1 MEKIKVGFV
10 SLGCPKNMVDCERMI
25 AIAENA
31 GYEIVAED
39 IDADVVVVNTC
50 AFIESA
56 KEESIE
62 AILDLAW
69 LKENRH
75 LRGIVVAGCMAERY
89 RDDVLNE
96 MPEVDAVIGVGSY
109 DKVAEA
115 IAAVAKGEKY
125 SDFGDKNASSLCGE
139 RVLTTPEFYAYL
151 KIAEGC
157 DNRCTYCAIPDI
169 RGHFRSRTIED
180 IVEEAIKLDNSGVKE
195 LILVAQD
202 DTRYGMDLYGKPSLP
217 ELVRAIC
224 AATAIPWI
232 RLLYCYPDLITD
244 ELISELRDNPR
255 LIKYVDLPIQ
265 HITEKML
272 RRMNRRGGEK
282 AVRDAVSRL
291 RAGVPGIT
299 IRSTVITGFPGESE
313 EDFDGLLSFVRE
325 AKFDRLGAFAYSQ
338 EEGTPAGTYEDQI
351 DEQVRADRADAIMEA
366 QLEITAARNESLVG
380 SELDVLCE
388 GYDVVAET
396 YYGRSKSDAPDI
408 DGKVYFSSKK
418 KVKAG
423 AFVRVAIEEAMD
435 YDLIGSAIDDIAL

>member
-115 IAAVAKGEKY
+115 IAAVANGEKY

-255 LIKYVDLPIQ
+255 LLKYVDLPIQ

-282 AVRDAVSRL
+282 AVRSAVERL

-313 EDFDGLLSFVRE
+313 EDFDALLSFVRE

-338 EEGTPAGTYEDQI
+338 EEGTPAGAYEDQI

-435 YDLIGSAIDDIAL
+435 YDLIGSAVDDIAL

>member
-282 AVRDAVSRL
+282 AVRSAVERL

-313 EDFDGLLSFVRE
+313 EDFDALLSFVRE

-338 EEGTPAGTYEDQI
+338 EEGTPAGAYEDQI

-380 SELDVLCE
+380 SELDVICE

-435 YDLIGSAIDDIAL
+435 YDLIGSAVDDIAL